1 MHGHACTAQDRLT
14 LEVRTLLLDHM
25 GIALDCTFKARMP
38 LHVESAIWSA
48 LDTRPRMLACDLVP
62 SQPCWETCTH
72 APAAMRQ
79 CNVYGL
85 KPCLPAGRQTSTG
98 TPGVDFA
105 TNNPAK
111 VKTQVCYGT
120 SATTLTSFVAAET
133 EVRYPERFMGSFL
146 VNQQSPRHPVTPHA
160 LSIARQ
166 P

>member
-1 MHGHACTAQDRLT
+1 VPQVHL
-14 LEVRTLLLDHM
+14 
-25 GIALDCTFKARMP
+25 GIAGPNAYYVMWMTGYNVVRLM
-38 LHVESAIWSA
+38 HV
-48 LDTRPRMLACDLVP
+48 TRGPACSHATGYRRSP
-62 SQPCWETCTH
+62 AGSPCTH

-98 TPGVDFA
+98 TPSVDFA

-146 VNQQSPRHPVTPHA
+146 VN
-160 LSIARQ
+160 
-166 P
+166 